1 MKLLTTSL
9 CLPAQHRAIG
19 SKAGLAAA
27 CLSIASIMAIPAHA
41 DVIPI
46 SYSLAGTAAVQSA
59 TDTTLT
65 LEAVASGSVLS
76 GNPDLNT
83 VWNPITYS
91 DLSVLDFTTGL
102 LSGSFT
108 LTLADGDTLIGS
120 VFENDSAIDASPTQ
134 TGPFTQTLTFTG
146 GTGAF
151 TGATGT
157 VSGEGFVGAIDFT
170 ASGSGTLNTT
180 ATPEP
185 ASFALIIGGLLVM
198 MGASRKMVR
207 QQR

>member
-1 MKLLTTSL
+1 MKLFDTSL
-9 CLPAQHRAIG
+9 FFPAQRRLGWA
-19 SKAGLAAA
+19 KAVVTSA
-27 CLSIASIMAIPAHA
+27 CLSIASITAIPAQA
-41 DVIPI
+41 DPIPI
-46 SYSLAGTAAVQSA
+46 SYSLAGTAAVESA

-65 LEAVASGSVLS
+65 LEATAVGSVLS
-76 GNPDLNT
+76 GNPDLNAA
-83 VWNPITYS
+83 WNPIDYS

-108 LTLADGDTLIGS
+108 LSLADGDTLIGS

-157 VSGEGFVGAIDFT
+157 VSGEGFVGVTDFT
-170 ASGSGTLNTT
+170 VSGSGTLNTT
-180 ATPEP
+180 AAPEP
-185 ASFALIIGGLLVM
+185 ASFTLIIGGLLVII
-198 MGASRKMVR
+198 GASRKMVR
-207 QQR
+207 HQR